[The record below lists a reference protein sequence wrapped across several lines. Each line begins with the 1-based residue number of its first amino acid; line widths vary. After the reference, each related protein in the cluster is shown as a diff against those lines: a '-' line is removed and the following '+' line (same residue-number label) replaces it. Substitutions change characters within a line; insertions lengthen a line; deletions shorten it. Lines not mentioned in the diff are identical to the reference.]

1 MPSGNVEVTILDGG
15 AAVVVPSSK
24 VQVVIGC
31 STAGTAAAIVA
42 TQSPDTLASNFTS
55 GELPEAGALSALK
68 GATIIAMKA
77 ATVTAGLVRGSD
89 AATLAITSSTNA
101 TPIVVTA
108 ATSTLATGAL
118 VTISG
123 HLVNTAANGTWKITK
138 LTATTFSLDG
148 SIGVGIGAATGT
160 VQPLGSY
167 QFGTGTSEITFTG
180 AATDTF
186 YIKAVIV
193 TGGTIGTTGITFKV
207 SLDAGRHYGPELSLG
222 TATTYLISKT
232 GITLNFSAGTLVAA
246 DYATAGTIGPLTDTA
261 GVIACIDA
269 LKASQYGQ
277 NGFGSMHVLGPWTGA
292 DADTI
297 NDALD
302 SMASNNYIYTRMIC
316 TARDASPPVI
326 YGGSAETMTTYIAA
340 LATSY
345 SAVDAKRVCANGGY
359 YNMAS
364 AFPNVSAGA
373 PTLRRPFSWSL
384 AARQVQIPP
393 QRHAGRVRD
402 GAMPYISVD
411 PTNDPQDGFL
421 YYNNEVQSGLNEA
434 RFCCA
439 RTRNG
444 YPGFYVVQPN
454 LMSALGSVFDILPK
468 GNVMD
473 VACDIIQQVGAQEIN
488 EDLRTNANGT
498 LYVNDALAIQSAMLG
513 QIDAFM
519 TSTKMISSAD
529 VVVNQSWNVKTT
541 GIVKVAATI
550 NGVAYVLE
558 MDVDVGYQNPL
569 AAS

>member
-89 AATLAITSSTNA
+89 AATLAITSSTSA

-160 VQPLGSY
+160 VQPLGAY
-167 QFGTGTSEITFTG
+167 QFGTGTSEITPTG

-186 YIKAVIV
+186 YIKTVIV
-193 TGGTIGTTGITFKV
+193 TGGTIGVTGITFKV

-222 TATTYLISKT
+222 TASTYLISKT

-246 DYATAGTIGPLTDTA
+246 DYMTCGTVGPLTDTA

-277 NGFGSMHVLGPWTGA
+277 NGFGSMHVLGPWSGA

-302 SMASNNYIYTRMIC
+302 SMATNNYIYTRMIC
-316 TARDASPPVI
+316 TARDASPPLI
-326 YGGSAETMTTYIAA
+326 YGGTAESMTAYIAA
-340 LATSY
+340 VALDY
-345 SAVDAKRVCANGGY
+345 SAVDAKRVCANGGF

-384 AARQVQIPP
+384 AARETQIPA

-421 YYNNEVQSGLNEA
+421 YYNNEVLSGLNEA